1 MATII
6 LFAPLI
12 GAILCGFGWRIIGEK
27 AGQVLTTSL
36 IFLAAILS
44 WIIFLTF
51 DGETQRIV
59 ILRWIESGSL
69 SSEWAIRLD
78 RLTAIMLVVVNSV
91 SALVH
96 LYSFGYMAH
105 DENWRDGE
113 PYRARFFAYLSFFT
127 FAMLMLVTSDNL
139 VQMFFGWEGVGV
151 ASYLLIGFYY
161 RKPSANAAAIKAF
174 VVNRVGDFGFA
185 LGIFALFYLTD
196 SIKFDDVFAAAPA
209 LAETTLSF
217 LWADW
222 NAANLVGVLLFIGA
236 MGKSAQLILHTW
248 LPDAMEGPTP
258 VSALIHAATMVTAGV
273 FLVCRMS
280 PLYEYA
286 PQASAF
292 ITVLGA
298 TTAFFAATVGLVQND
313 IKRVIAYSTCSQL
326 GYMFVAAGVGVYS
339 VAMFHLFTH
348 AFFKAMLFLGAGSV
362 IHATHHEQDM
372 RNYGGLRKKI
382 PLTFWA
388 MMIGTLAI
396 TGVGIPL
403 THYGFAGFLSKDAV
417 IESACRVVLCLLAA
431 GRGRLLHQLL
441 QLAPDVHDLLRNQPR
456 ACGGHGNGH
465 GHDAHGHASHGHD
478 DHGAHEPHESPMV
491 MLIPL
496 GALALGAMFS
506 GMLWYKVFFGEE
518 TAVRA
523 WFGMEAAAHGE
534 AHGAAAGDEAAA
546 PATGEAATGHA
557 ATTAEPAEPEA
568 SPGDAEG
575 HATAASPDPAH
586 AAVAPKGALVM
597 LPFTPEEQAVV
608 DTRLDAEKAAKA
620 EHAPTT
626 MINAA
631 HLVPAWVKVSP
642 FIAMLIGF
650 AVAWLFY
657 IKNPSLPVRLAA
669 QQRPLYLFLLNKW
682 YFDELYDWVFVRPA
696 KWLGNFL
703 WKKGDGAVIDG
714 SLNGVALGIIPFFTR
729 LAGRAQSGYLFH
741 YAFAMVLGIV
751 ILVTWMVLSGGVR

>member
-6 LFAPLI
+6 LLAPLI
-12 GAILCGFGWRIIGEK
+12 GAIICGFGWRIIGER
-27 AGQVLTTSL
+27 AGQVLTTGL
-36 IFLAAILS
+36 VFLAAALS
-44 WIIFLTF
+44 WVIFLTF
-51 DGETQRIV
+51 DGETQHIHLLDWVQSGTLDTAWQIRI
-59 ILRWIESGSL
+59 
-69 SSEWAIRLD
+69 D

-105 DENWRDGE
+105 DENWREGE
-113 PYRARFFAYLSFFT
+113 HYKARFFAYLSFFT
-127 FAMLMLVTSDNL
+127 FAMLTLVTSDNL

-174 VVNRVGDFGFA
+174 VVNRVGDFGFC
-185 LGIFALFYLTD
+185 LGIFALYYLTD
-196 SIKFDDVFAAAPA
+196 SVKFDDIFAAAPA
-209 LAETTLSF
+209 LQNTTLGF
-217 LWADW
+217 LWGEW
-222 NAANLVGVLLFIGA
+222 NAANLIGILLFIGA
-236 MGKSAQLILHTW
+236 MGKSAQLFLHTW

-280 PLYEYA
+280 PLYEFA
-286 PQASAF
+286 PAATAF
-292 ITVLGA
+292 ITILGA

-326 GYMFVAAGVGVYS
+326 GYMFVAAGSGVYS

-372 RNYGGLRKKI
+372 RNYGGLRKQI

-403 THYGFAGFLSKDAV
+403 THFGFAGFLSKDAV
-417 IESACRVVLCLLAA
+417 IESAFAGGSMYAFWLLVIAA
-431 GRGRLLHQLL
+431 CFTSFYSWRLMFLTFYGES
-441 QLAPDVHDLLRNQPR
+441 R
-456 ACGGHGNGH
+456 AQGH
-465 GHDAHGHASHGHD
+465 GHDHGHGHHGHD
-478 DHGAHEPHESPMV
+478 DHGHGAHTPHESPAV

-496 GALALGAMFS
+496 GVLALGAMFS
-506 GMLWYKVFFGEE
+506 GMLWYNVFFGDEAKLR
-518 TAVRA
+518 T
-523 WFGMEAAAHGE
+523 WFGMEAVAEHGE
-534 AHGAAAGDEAAA
+534 AGAEHATEATTEAA
-546 PATGEAATGHA
+546 PATGAATEAATETA
-557 ATTAEPAEPEA
+557 ATEPAAGATEPVATTTEPATTEA
-568 SPGDAEG
+568 SGTDAEAAG
-575 HATAASPDPAH
+575 HGTDASH
-586 AAVAPKGALVM
+586 AAVAPKGAIYIGADNHVIH
-597 LPFTPEEQAVV
+597 EAHE
-608 DTRLDAEKAAKA
+608 
-620 EHAPTT
+620 APK
-626 MINAA
+626 
-631 HLVPAWVKVSP
+631 WVKVSP

-650 AVAWLFY
+650 VVAWLFY
-657 IKNPSLPVRLAA
+657 IKRPDLPGRLAA
-669 QQRPLYLFLLNKW
+669 AQRPLYLFLLNKW

-696 KWLGNFL
+696 LWLGRFL
-703 WKKGDGAVIDG
+703 WKKGDGKIIDG
-714 SLNGVALGIIPFFTR
+714 TINGVAMGIIPFFTR

-751 ILVTWMVLSGGVR
+751 ILVTWMTLFGGAR